1 MGENTDTVSH
11 YTENERP
18 CKHSAING
26 ISPSIP
32 PLKAQGTL
40 QKRKPIE
47 CKSQILWSTP
57 SKQGPLNQYDW
68 CAYELTE
75 TKAACTG
82 PAWVCT
88 RLCPRTKR
96 RNGYIPPPPE
106 LSPIDN
112 NLQMKIEFS
121 PMESHL
127 GNKLPLSP
135 GPMSSRR
142 QPTQNEFIGNT
153 GGFLCHSHPYIV

>member
-1 MGENTDTVSH
+1 MTFCYIHRSISTTLIHHQRHILLQQMGENTDTVSH

-40 QKRKPIE
+40 QKRRPIE

-75 TKAACTG
+75 TKQHARGLHGSVPDCALELKGEMDT
-82 PAWVCT
+82 
-88 RLCPRTKR
+88 
-96 RNGYIPPPPE
+96 YPPQSYLQLITIYKWK
-106 LSPIDN
+106 LS
-112 NLQMKIEFS
+112 FS
-121 PMESHL
+121 QWSLTWETNYP
-127 GNKLPLSP
+127 
-135 GPMSSRR
+135 
-142 QPTQNEFIGNT
+142 
-153 GGFLCHSHPYIV
+153 

>member
-1 MGENTDTVSH
+1 MTFCYIHRSISTTLIHHQRHILLQQMGENTDTVSH

-40 QKRKPIE
+40 QKRRPIE

-96 RNGYIPPPPE
+96 RNGYIPPLQSYLQLITIYKWK
-106 LSPIDN
+106 LSFPQWSLTWETN
-112 NLQMKIEFS
+112 Y
-121 PMESHL
+121 P
-127 GNKLPLSP
+127 
-135 GPMSSRR
+135 
-142 QPTQNEFIGNT
+142 
-153 GGFLCHSHPYIV
+153 